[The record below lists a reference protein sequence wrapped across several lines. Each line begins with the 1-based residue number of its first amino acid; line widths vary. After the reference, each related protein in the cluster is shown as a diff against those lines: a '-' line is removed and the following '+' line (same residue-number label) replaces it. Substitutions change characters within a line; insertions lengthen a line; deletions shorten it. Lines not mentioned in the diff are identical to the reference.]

1 MFEYLPERPLEPPE
15 DKPIAYCDYC
25 GGEIY
30 EGETVYSIDGQLIH
44 EDCLHDFADDYFK
57 DCKEEAVS
65 YRNRGSKG
73 YGQRQCN
80 LPA

>member
-15 DKPIAYCDYC
+15 DTPVAYCDYC

-30 EGETVYSIDGQLIH
+30 EGEVVYNIDGRLIH

-57 DCKEEAVS
+57 DCREEAAS
-65 YRNRGSKG
+65 YAETYR
-73 YGQRQCN
+73 
-80 LPA
+80 